1 MKNPGRIRPAH
12 CSLYLLHS
20 QKRKTHCSIFPFHCN
35 TRYHF
40 SSHPRAFPHLS
51 FLPRTL
57 FPLPAS
63 LLCNTD
69 DAALSSQFP
78 LDSIFSNMNSM
89 NETFPLFFL
98 GLSLI
103 CEMTC
108 FSLPRGC
115 QKRMFCSLLKLPSQ
129 HTIPGTEWVPRHI
142 LKEKKRERKRDGK
155 RKDEKKE
162 PDKYFRSDKFGSDQ
176 TRWGTREPRWVKAV
190 CSVA

>member
-1 MKNPGRIRPAH
+1 MF
-12 CSLYLLHS
+12 SLLTVLFIFFIL
-20 QKRKTHCSIFPFHCN
+20 RKEKENSLFYFSFSLQHKV
-35 TRYHF
+35 HF

-51 FLPRTL
+51 FPPRML
-57 FPLPAS
+57 FLCLPAS

-69 DAALSSQFP
+69 DAALNSRCP
-78 LDSIFSNMNSM
+78 LGSIFSNMNSI

-98 GLSLI
+98 WLFLI
-103 CEMTC
+103 CVLMC

-115 QKRMFCSLLKLPSQ
+115 QKHMFVHHWSSRRSTQFLAL
-129 HTIPGTEWVPRHI
+129 TEWVPRHI

-162 PDKYFRSDKFGSDQ
+162 QDKYFRSEKFSSDQ

-190 CSVA
+190 C